1 MFMTFNP
8 INEIEEKL
16 LAALT
21 AAGERVLSAE
31 GIEAKKLPEIEVEI
45 PREDEHGDYASNL
58 ALALGGKL
66 DRNPR
71 QLAEKI
77 AENLEAEII
86 ENVKVAGPGF
96 INFWLD
102 DSWLYETV
110 DKILALKEE
119 YGQTDF
125 GQNKRVQIE
134 FVSVNPTGPLH
145 VGHSRGAVVGDTL
158 ASIMQEA
165 GFEVERE
172 YLINDAG
179 NQMDLLGK
187 STFLRYQELFGRE
200 VDMPENSYK
209 GEYVIDIAQDLK
221 AEYDD
226 SLLGKSGAEAEEIAR
241 EFAYEKILK
250 IIKEDLHE
258 FGIEFDNWF
267 SERTL
272 HQEGRIEKA
281 VEKLRDKGYIYEE
294 DEAVWFASSE
304 FGDDKDRVVIKSNGS
319 PTYMGADIAYHL
331 DKINRGFDKLINV
344 WGADHHGYIDRMKA
358 SVEALGYER
367 DLLEIIIV
375 QIVNLMSGDEKL
387 PMSKR
392 EGEFVTMRELMEEV
406 GLDAARYFFIM
417 RSTDSHF
424 DFDLD
429 LAKKESKDNPVYY
442 IQYAHAR
449 ICSIKDNT
457 EELAA
462 DLETADLGLLEDE
475 AEKELLQYLAYY
487 PEEIKQAARQR
498 APHRLANYIYDL
510 ANAFHVFYN
519 KCQVL
524 TEDRQLSLARL
535 KLVEAARIVLVNAL
549 NIIGVSAP
557 EQM

>member
-1 MFMTFNP
+1 MSFNP
-8 INEIEEKL
+8 VREIEEELIEVLEK
-16 LAALT
+16 ARD
-21 AAGERVLSAE
+21 RVLADDLDGE
-31 GIEAKKLPEIEVEI
+31 ELPPIEVEV

-58 ALALGGKL
+58 ALSLGGKL
-66 DRNPR
+66 EKNPR
-71 QLAEKI
+71 QLAEEI
-77 AENLEAEII
+77 SAEIDS
-86 ENVKVAGPGF
+86 ELVERVEVAGPGF

-102 DSWLYETV
+102 ESWLYGTARHITELGE
-110 DKILALKEE
+110 D
-119 YGQTDF
+119 YGRTDY
-125 GQNKRVQIE
+125 GRGERVQVE

-158 ASIMQEA
+158 ASIMDRA

-179 NQMDLLGK
+179 NQMDLLGR
-187 STFLRYQELFGRE
+187 STYLRYLELFGE
-200 VDMPENSYK
+200 EIEMPENSYR
-209 GEYVIDIAQDLK
+209 GDYVKDIARELRDEHGSELR
-221 AEYDD
+221 EIEEE
-226 SLLGKSGAEAEEIAR
+226 EAVEIAR
-241 EFAYEKILK
+241 EFAYERVLA
-250 IIKEDLHE
+250 IIKRDLND

-272 HQEGRIEKA
+272 HEEGRIEKA
-281 VEKLRDKGYIYEE
+281 VETLREKGYIYEE
-294 DEAVWFASSE
+294 EGATWFAASE
-304 FGDDKDRVVIKSNGS
+304 LGDDKDRVVIKSDGS
-319 PTYMGADIAYHL
+319 PTYMGADIAYHQ
-331 DKINRGFDKLINV
+331 DKVDRGFDKLINV

-358 SVEALGYER
+358 SIEALGYDR
-367 DLLEIIIV
+367 DMLEIIIV
-375 QIVNLMSGDEKL
+375 QMVNLIRGGETL

-429 LAKKESKDNPVYY
+429 LAREESTDNPVYY

-449 ICSIKDNT
+449 ICSMLERAD
-457 EELAA
+457 EELQA
-462 DLETADLGLLEDE
+462 DADGAELELLDSE
-475 AEKELLQYLAYY
+475 AEKELLEYLACF
-487 PEEIKQAARQR
+487 PEEIREAARLR

-524 TEDRQLSLARL
+524 SDDRQQSLARL
-535 KLVEAARIVLVNAL
+535 KLVQATRQVLVNAL
-549 NIIGVSAP
+549 DLIGVSAP
-557 EQM
+557 EEM

>member
-1 MFMTFNP
+1 MSFNP
-8 INEIEEKL
+8 VREIEEELIEVLEKARDKV
-16 LAALT
+16 LAGDLD
-21 AAGERVLSAE
+21 GE
-31 GIEAKKLPEIEVEI
+31 KLPPIEVEV

-58 ALALGGKL
+58 ALSLGGKL
-66 DRNPR
+66 EKNPR
-71 QLAEKI
+71 QLAEDI
-77 AENLEAEII
+77 SAEIDS
-86 ENVKVAGPGF
+86 ELVDRVEVAGPGF

-102 DSWLYETV
+102 ESWLYETARQITELGE
-110 DKILALKEE
+110 D
-119 YGQTDF
+119 YGRTDY
-125 GQNKRVQIE
+125 GRGERVQVE

-158 ASIMQEA
+158 AAIMDRA

-179 NQMDLLGK
+179 NQMDLLGR
-187 STFLRYQELFGRE
+187 STYLRYLELFGE
-200 VDMPENSYK
+200 EIEMPENSYR
-209 GEYVIDIAQDLK
+209 GDYVKDIARELRDEHGSELR
-221 AEYDD
+221 EI
-226 SLLGKSGAEAEEIAR
+226 GEEEAVEIAR
-241 EFAYEKILK
+241 EFAYERVLA
-250 IIKEDLHE
+250 IIKRDLND

-272 HQEGRIEKA
+272 HEEGRIEKA
-281 VEKLRDKGYIYEE
+281 VETLREKGYIYEE
-294 DEAVWFASSE
+294 EGATWFAASE
-304 FGDDKDRVVIKSNGS
+304 LGDDKDRVVIKSDGA
-319 PTYMGADIAYHL
+319 PTYMGADIAYHQ
-331 DKINRGFDKLINV
+331 DKVQRGFDKLINV

-358 SVEALGYER
+358 SIEALGYDR
-367 DLLEIIIV
+367 DMLEIIIV
-375 QIVNLMSGDEKL
+375 QMVNLIRGGETL

-429 LAKKESKDNPVYY
+429 LAREESTDNPVYY

-449 ICSIKDNT
+449 ICSMLSRAD
-457 EELAA
+457 EELLEAA
-462 DLETADLGLLEDE
+462 ESASLELLDSE
-475 AEKELLQYLAYY
+475 AEKELLEYLASF
-487 PEEIKQAARQR
+487 PEEIREAARLR

-524 TEDRQLSLARL
+524 SDDRQQSLARL
-535 KLVEAARIVLVNAL
+535 KLVQAARQVLVNAL
-549 NIIGVSAP
+549 DLIGVSAP
-557 EQM
+557 EEM

>member
-1 MFMTFNP
+1 MTFNP
-8 INEIEEKL
+8 VDEIEGKL
-16 LAALT
+16 IDALVQ
-21 AAGERVLSAE
+21 ARDRVLSEA
-31 GIEAKKLPEIEVEI
+31 GIEDNNLPEVEVEI
-45 PREDEHGDYASNL
+45 PREEEHGDYASNL

-66 DRNPR
+66 DKNPR

-77 AENLEAEII
+77 I
-86 ENVKVAGPGF
+86 EKLDLDLIDKMEVAGPGF

-102 DSWLYETV
+102 DSWLYDTA
-110 DKILALKEE
+110 DKILALADAYGKTD
-119 YGQTDF
+119 YGQN
-125 GQNKRVQIE
+125 QRVQVE

-158 ASIMQEA
+158 ASILEEA
-165 GFEVERE
+165 GFEVEKE

-187 STFLRYQELFGRE
+187 STYLRYLELFGQNI
-200 VDMPENSYK
+200 DMPENSYR
-209 GEYVIDIAQDLK
+209 GEYIIDIAEDLK
-221 AEYDD
+221 SEHGEKLRDKPD
-226 SLLGKSGAEAEEIAR
+226 SEAEEIAR
-241 EFAYEKILK
+241 EFAYEQILE
-250 IIKEDLHE
+250 IIKEDLNE

-272 HQEGRIEKA
+272 HREGRIQKT
-281 VEKLRDKGYIYEE
+281 VEKLRERGYIYEE
-294 DEAVWFASSE
+294 DDAVWFASSE
-304 FGDDKDRVVIKSNGS
+304 FGDDKDRVVIKSDGS

-344 WGADHHGYIDRMKA
+344 WGADHHGYIDRMQA
-358 SVEALGYER
+358 SIEALGYER
-367 DLLEIIIV
+367 DMLEIIIV
-375 QIVNLMSGDEKL
+375 QMVNLMSGGEKL

-406 GLDAARYFFIM
+406 GIDAARYFFIM

-424 DFDLD
+424 DFDMD

-449 ICSIKDNT
+449 ICSIKDKT
-457 EELAA
+457 ENLMDDIDQA
-462 DLETADLGLLEDE
+462 DLNLLDDE
-475 AEKELLQYLAYY
+475 SAKELLQYLAYY

-519 KCQVL
+519 RCQVL
-524 TEDRQLSLARL
+524 TDDRQLSLARF
-535 KLVEAARIVLVNAL
+535 KLVETARIVLVNAL
-549 NIIGVSAP
+549 NLIGISAP

>member
-221 AEYDD
+221 AEYGD

-535 KLVEAARIVLVNAL
+535 KLVEAARIVLVNVL

>member
-1 MFMTFNP
+1 MSFNP
-8 INEIEEKL
+8 VREIEEELIEVLEK
-16 LAALT
+16 ARD
-21 AAGERVLSAE
+21 RVLADDLDGE
-31 GIEAKKLPEIEVEI
+31 ELPPIEVEV

-58 ALALGGKL
+58 ALSLGGKL
-66 DRNPR
+66 EKNPR
-71 QLAEKI
+71 QLAEEI
-77 AENLEAEII
+77 SAEIDS
-86 ENVKVAGPGF
+86 ELVERVEVAGPGF

-102 DSWLYETV
+102 ESWLYGTARHITELGE
-110 DKILALKEE
+110 D
-119 YGQTDF
+119 YGRTDY
-125 GQNKRVQIE
+125 GRGERVQVE

-158 ASIMQEA
+158 ASIMDRA

-179 NQMDLLGK
+179 NQMDLLGR
-187 STFLRYQELFGRE
+187 STYLRYLELFGE
-200 VDMPENSYK
+200 EIEMPENSYR
-209 GEYVIDIAQDLK
+209 GDYVKDIARELRDEHGSELR
-221 AEYDD
+221 EIEEE
-226 SLLGKSGAEAEEIAR
+226 EAVEIAR
-241 EFAYEKILK
+241 EFAYERVLA
-250 IIKEDLHE
+250 IIKRDLND

-272 HQEGRIEKA
+272 HEEGRIEKA
-281 VEKLRDKGYIYEE
+281 VETLREKGYIYEE
-294 DEAVWFASSE
+294 EGATWFAASE
-304 FGDDKDRVVIKSNGS
+304 LGDDKDRVVIKSDGS
-319 PTYMGADIAYHL
+319 PTYMGADIAYHQ
-331 DKINRGFDKLINV
+331 DKVDRGFDKLINV

-358 SVEALGYER
+358 SIEALGYDR
-367 DLLEIIIV
+367 DMLEIIIV
-375 QIVNLMSGDEKL
+375 QMVNLIRGGETM

-429 LAKKESKDNPVYY
+429 LAREESTDNPVYY

-449 ICSIKDNT
+449 ICSMLERAD
-457 EELAA
+457 EELQA
-462 DLETADLGLLEDE
+462 DADGAELELLDSE
-475 AEKELLQYLAYY
+475 AEKELLEYLACF
-487 PEEIKQAARQR
+487 PEEIREAARLR

-524 TEDRQLSLARL
+524 SDDRQQSLARL
-535 KLVEAARIVLVNAL
+535 KLVQATRQVLVNAL
-549 NIIGVSAP
+549 DLIGVSAP
-557 EQM
+557 EEM

>member
-221 AEYDD
+221 AEYGD

-462 DLETADLGLLEDE
+462 DLESADLGLLEDE

>member
-221 AEYDD
+221 AEYGD

>member
-8 INEIEEKL
+8 INEIEGKL

-221 AEYDD
+221 AEYGD

>member
-1 MFMTFNP
+1 MTFNP
-8 INEIEEKL
+8 ISEIEGKL
-16 LAALT
+16 IDDLIQARN
-21 AAGERVLSAE
+21 RVLTEE
-31 GIEAKKLPEIEVEI
+31 GAADNELPEVEVEI
-45 PREDEHGDYASNL
+45 PREEEHGDYASNL

-66 DRNPR
+66 DKNPR
-71 QLAEKI
+71 QLAENIKD
-77 AENLEAEII
+77 ELESDII
-86 ENVKVAGPGF
+86 NKVEVAGPGF

-102 DSWLYETV
+102 DAWLYNTV
-110 DKILALKEE
+110 DRILALGEE
-119 YGQTDF
+119 YGRTDF
-125 GQNKRVQIE
+125 GQNKRVQVE

-158 ASIMQEA
+158 ASILNES

-179 NQMDLLGK
+179 NQMEMLGK
-187 STFLRYQELFGRE
+187 STYLRYLELYGQNIN
-200 VDMPENSYK
+200 MPENSYK
-209 GEYVIDIAQDLK
+209 GEYIIDIARELK
-221 AEYDD
+221 SQYGEE
-226 SLLGKSGAEAEEIAR
+226 LKEKPEAEAEEIAR
-241 EFAYEKILK
+241 DFAYDKILS
-250 IIKEDLHE
+250 IIKNDLND

-272 HQEGRIEKA
+272 HDQGRIEKA
-281 VEKLRDKGYIYEE
+281 VEKLREKGYIYEE
-294 DEAVWFASSE
+294 NDAIWFASSE
-304 FGDDKDRVVIKSNGS
+304 FGDDKDRVVIKSDGT

-358 SVEALGYER
+358 SIEALGYER
-367 DLLEIIIV
+367 DMLEIIIV
-375 QIVNLMSGDEKL
+375 QMVNLMSGGEKL

-406 GLDAARYFFIM
+406 GIDAARYFFIM

-449 ICSIKDNT
+449 ICSIKENT
-457 EELAA
+457 ENLLADIDKA
-462 DLETADLGLLEDE
+462 DLSLLEDE
-475 AEKELLQYLAYY
+475 AEKELLQQLAYY
-487 PEEIKQAARQR
+487 PDEIKQAARQR

-510 ANAFHVFYN
+510 ANSFHIFYN

-524 TEDRQLSLARL
+524 TDDRQLSLARF

-549 NIIGVSAP
+549 NLIGISAP

>member
-1 MFMTFNP
+1 MSFNP
-8 INEIEEKL
+8 VREIEEELIEVLEK
-16 LAALT
+16 ARD
-21 AAGERVLSAE
+21 RVLADDLDGE
-31 GIEAKKLPEIEVEI
+31 ELPPIEVEV

-58 ALALGGKL
+58 ALSLGGKL
-66 DRNPR
+66 EKNPR
-71 QLAEKI
+71 QLAEEI
-77 AENLEAEII
+77 SAEIDS
-86 ENVKVAGPGF
+86 ELVERVEVAGPGF

-102 DSWLYETV
+102 ESWLYGTARHITELGE
-110 DKILALKEE
+110 D
-119 YGQTDF
+119 YGRTDY
-125 GQNKRVQIE
+125 GRGERVQVE

-158 ASIMQEA
+158 ASIMDRA

-179 NQMDLLGK
+179 NQMDLLGR
-187 STFLRYQELFGRE
+187 STYLRYLELFGE
-200 VDMPENSYK
+200 EIEMPENSYR
-209 GEYVIDIAQDLK
+209 GDYVKDIARELRDEHGSKLR
-221 AEYDD
+221 EIEE
-226 SLLGKSGAEAEEIAR
+226 EAVEIAR
-241 EFAYEKILK
+241 EFAYERVLA
-250 IIKEDLHE
+250 IIKRDLND

-272 HQEGRIEKA
+272 HEEGRIEKA
-281 VEKLRDKGYIYEE
+281 VETLREKGYIYEE
-294 DEAVWFASSE
+294 EGATWFAASE
-304 FGDDKDRVVIKSNGS
+304 LGDDKDRVVIKSDGS
-319 PTYMGADIAYHL
+319 PTYMGADIAYHQ
-331 DKINRGFDKLINV
+331 DKVDRGFDKLINV

-358 SVEALGYER
+358 SIEALGYDR
-367 DLLEIIIV
+367 DMLEIIIV
-375 QIVNLMSGDEKL
+375 QMVNLIRGGETL

-429 LAKKESKDNPVYY
+429 LAREESTDNPVYY

-449 ICSIKDNT
+449 ICSMLERAD
-457 EELAA
+457 EELQA
-462 DLETADLGLLEDE
+462 DADGAELELLDSE
-475 AEKELLQYLAYY
+475 AEKELLEYLACF
-487 PEEIKQAARQR
+487 PEEIREAARLR

-524 TEDRQLSLARL
+524 SDDRQQSLARL
-535 KLVEAARIVLVNAL
+535 KLVQATRQVLVNAL
-549 NIIGVSAP
+549 DLIGVSAP
-557 EQM
+557 EEM